1 MFESFL
7 NYLRNYVNLTQE
19 EETVLTSFL
28 LFKKYKKRQYFLME
42 GDVCRYQAYVLK
54 GCFRSYYIDKEGKE
68 VNLMFSTENWWIGD
82 LASYIVKDPSK
93 LNIEALED
101 CEIFAIEKQHMDLL
115 FQKIPKI
122 ERFFR
127 ILFQNALI
135 SSQNRIINNLTLT
148 AKDNYLSFVKKYP
161 DFEQRIPQYH
171 IASYL
176 GITPEFL
183 SQIRKQLTSRS

>member
-148 AKDNYLSFVKKYP
+148 AKDNYLSFVNKYP

>member
-7 NYLRNYVNLTQE
+7 LYLKNYVTLDEDE
-19 EETVLTSFL
+19 ESILSSFL
-28 LFKKYKKRQYFLME
+28 LFKKYKKREYFLKE
-42 GDVCRYQAYVLK
+42 GDYCRYQAFVLK
-54 GCFRSYYIDKEGKE
+54 GCFRTFYLDYEGRE
-68 VNLMFSTENWWIGD
+68 MNLMFSVENWWIGD
-82 LASYIVKDPSK
+82 LASYIVNDPSK

-101 CEIFAIEKQHMDLL
+101 SEIFAIEKIHLDLL
-115 FQKIPKI
+115 FQKVPKM

-135 SSQNRIINNLTLT
+135 SSQNRIMNNLTLN
-148 AKDNYLSFVKKYP
+148 AKDNYLSFVSKYP
-161 DFEQRIPQYH
+161 QLEQRIPQYH

-183 SQIRKQLTSRS
+183 SQIRKSISQ

>member
-54 GCFRSYYIDKEGKE
+54 GCFRSYYLDKEGKE

-148 AKDNYLSFVKKYP
+148 AKDNYLSFVNKYP

-183 SQIRKQLTSRS
+183 SQIRKQLATRS

>member
-148 AKDNYLSFVKKYP
+148 AKDNYLSFVNKYP

-183 SQIRKQLTSRS
+183 SQIRKQLTTRS

>member
-7 NYLRNYVNLTQE
+7 TYIRNYVQLTPE
-19 EETVLTSFL
+19 EESILTSFL
-28 LFKKYKKRQYFLME
+28 LYKKFKKRQYFLQE
-42 GDVCRYQAYVLK
+42 GDVCRYQAFVLK
-54 GCFRSYYIDKEGKE
+54 GCFRTYHNDKEGKE
-68 VNLMFSTENWWIGD
+68 INIMFSIENWWIGD

-93 LNIEALED
+93 INIEALEES
-101 CEIFAIEKQHMDLL
+101 EIFAIEKQHMDLL

-135 SSQNRIINNLTLT
+135 SSQNRIINNLTLS
-148 AKDNYLSFVKKYP
+148 AKDNYQSFIKKYP
-161 DFEQRIPQYH
+161 EFEQRIPQYH

-183 SQIRKQLTSRS
+183 SQIRKQLANGQ

>member
-7 NYLRNYVNLTQE
+7 TYIRNYVQLTPE
-19 EETVLTSFL
+19 EESILTSFL
-28 LFKKYKKRQYFLME
+28 LYKKFKKRQYFLQE
-42 GDVCRYQAYVLK
+42 GDVCRYQAFVLK
-54 GCFRSYYIDKEGKE
+54 GCFRTYHNDKEGKE
-68 VNLMFSTENWWIGD
+68 INIMFSIENWWIGD

-93 LNIEALED
+93 INIEALEES
-101 CEIFAIEKQHMDLL
+101 EIFAIEKQHMDLL

-148 AKDNYLSFVKKYP
+148 AKDNYQSFIKKYP
-161 DFEQRIPQYH
+161 EFEQRIPQYH

-183 SQIRKQLTSRS
+183 SQIRKQLANGQ

>member
-7 NYLRNYVNLTQE
+7 NYLGNYVNLTQE

-148 AKDNYLSFVKKYP
+148 AKDNYLSFVNKYP

-183 SQIRKQLTSRS
+183 SQIRKQLTTRS